1 MNIVIYAVKFLK
13 HFCVICYTYMQIE
26 WQVTKEG
33 WQNKYKHGAPSWRG
47 SL

>member
-1 MNIVIYAVKFLK
+1 MNPVTYTAKFLRY
-13 HFCVICYTYMQIE
+13 FYVICYTCLQIE

-33 WQNKYKHGAPSWRG
+33 WQNKYKHGVPSWRG